1 MRSIL
6 IVDDEK
12 HTRDGLSAVLAD
24 SYDVFAAA
32 DADEAIKMLDA
43 EPFDA
48 VITDLRMAG
57 KSGMSV
63 IDKTISMPEK
73 PVCIMLTAYG
83 NMETAVEAMKHGAT
97 DFLAKPVDIDR
108 LEKTLSDALDRR
120 DAQKS
125 EADIKKR
132 EHVAAVKKSHG
143 EDAVV
148 ATKHVRDGCLIR
160 TGKKMREVV
169 EQGGSGCAHQRRQ
182 S

>member
-1 MRSIL
+1 MRSVL

-24 SYDVFAAA
+24 SYDVFAASN
-32 DADEAIKMLDA
+32 ADEAISMLDA

-83 NMETAVEAMKHGAT
+83 SMEIAVEAMKRGAT
-97 DFLAKPVDIDR
+97 DFLPKPVDVDKLETILEQA
-108 LEKTLSDALDRR
+108 LEKR
-120 DAQKS
+120 DQKKKISESENKKNIETEVQSRMS
-125 EADIKKR
+125 EADN
-132 EHVAAVKKSHG
+132 AQ
-143 EDAVV
+143 
-148 ATKHVRDGCLIR
+148 TLI
-160 TGKKMREVV
+160 TTAEMDEAFNGL
-169 EQGGSGCAHQRRQ
+169 
-182 S
+182 